1 MESSIVAFL
10 LSPLPLS
17 VSTASSSLPPSFA
30 DFLCPVLVPLI
41 ANPALLAAA
50 ASPVSASASKGG
62 GGTGQ
67 TTTVDDPSR
76 LSPSNVRLC
85 DAKGRGTLLQH
96 CRSSPEVTSMYEN
109 ECKKRN

>member
-1 MESSIVAFL
+1 MESSIVAFLL

-62 GGTGQ
+62 GGDGTN
-67 TTTVDDPSR
+67 DDS
-76 LSPSNVRLC
+76 
-85 DAKGRGTLLQH
+85 G
-96 CRSSPEVTSMYEN
+96 
-109 ECKKRN
+109 